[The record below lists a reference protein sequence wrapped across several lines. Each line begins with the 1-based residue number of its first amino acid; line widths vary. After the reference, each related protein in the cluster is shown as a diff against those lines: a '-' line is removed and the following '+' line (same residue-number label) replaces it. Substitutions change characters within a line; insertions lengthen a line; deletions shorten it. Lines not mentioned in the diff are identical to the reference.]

1 MQEDSSIL
9 FIAILLFLLIIQVFA
24 LFVIKKLL
32 KGMAVLVSE
41 LKNTRKKITYQHLT
55 KEIIASNTY
64 KTCQNCV
71 FRQSFIEADNTQQD
85 MFFYRCRL
93 TQTGVQL
100 NDSCVNFQLE
110 SSTSNS
116 K

>member
-9 FIAILLFLLIIQVFA
+9 FIAILLFLLFIQIFA
-24 LFVIKKLL
+24 LFVIKRLM
-32 KGMAVLVSE
+32 KGMSVLVSE
-41 LKNTRKKITYQHLT
+41 LKNTRKKITYQNLT
-55 KEIIASNTY
+55 KEIIANNTY

-71 FRQSFIEADNTQQD
+71 FRQSFIEISDAQQD

-93 TQTGVQL
+93 TQTGVHL
-100 NDSCVNFQLE
+100 NDSCINFQLE